1 MPEIIVKKKIK
12 RLFLTGKIEELEDE
26 VIHEYR
32 LQIRIDDEDFVE
44 AVVSPSQLEEFV
56 LGFLLTRG
64 LIDRMEDITSL
75 EISKDMASIWRDPR
89 VKEKVPTATLLEST
103 GSRNLVPG
111 DHSGKIQGIF
121 GSGLK
126 VRLDDLIE
134 GIRMLKKMPVF
145 NRTGGTH
152 CAILFSP
159 SGEALFTAEDLGRH
173 NAVDK
178 VIGGGLINSIDFNR
192 CWLAVSGRLPR
203 DMVFKAVLAG
213 IPLMASVSAVT
224 SEGAVTGEKSGVTVV
239 GFGREGRVNCY
250 SHPDRIIS
258 RNTP

>member
-1 MPEIIVKKKIK
+1 MSEVIVKKKIK
-12 RLFLTGKIEELEDE
+12 RLFLNGNIEELEDE
-26 VIHEYR
+26 LIHESR
-32 LQIRIDDEDFVE
+32 LRIRIDDEDFVE
-44 AVVSPSQLEEFV
+44 AVVSPSQIEEFI

-64 LIDRMEDITSL
+64 LIDRLEDMTSL
-75 EISKDMASIWRDPR
+75 DISKDIASISRDHR
-89 VKEKVPTATLLEST
+89 LKEKIPTATLLEST
-103 GSRNLVPG
+103 GSRNLVLD

-121 GSGLK
+121 GSTLK

-152 CAILFSP
+152 CAILFTP
-159 SGEALFTAEDLGRH
+159 SGGALFSAEDLGRH
-173 NAVDK
+173 NSVDK
-178 VIGGGLINSIDFNR
+178 VIGGGLKKRIDFNH

-203 DMVFKAVLAG
+203 DMVFKAVMAG

-224 SEGAVTGEKSGVTVV
+224 SEGAFTGDKSGVTVV

-258 RNTP
+258 

>member
-1 MPEIIVKKKIK
+1 MAEIIVKRKIK

-26 VIHEYR
+26 LINEYR
-32 LQIRIDDEDFVE
+32 LKIRIDREDFME

-64 LIDRMEDITSL
+64 LIDRMEDVSSL
-75 EISKDMASIWRDPR
+75 DISNGVASIRRNGRLIENTPA
-89 VKEKVPTATLLEST
+89 ATLLEST
-103 GSRNLVPG
+103 GSRNINLAG
-111 DHSGKIQGIF
+111 HSVRNRVTAGP
-121 GSGLK
+121 GLK
-126 VRLDDLIE
+126 VRLDHLIE

-145 NRTGGTH
+145 NRTGGAH

-159 SGEALFTAEDLGRH
+159 SGQALFSAEDLGRH
-173 NAVDK
+173 NSVDK
-178 VIGGGLINSIDFNR
+178 VIGGAMKNGIQFHN
-192 CWLAVSGRLPR
+192 CWLAVSGRLPG

-213 IPLMASVSAVT
+213 IPLIASVSAVT
-224 SEGAVTGEKSGVTVV
+224 SEGAVTGEESGVTVV

-258 RNTP
+258 